1 MELMAYGRVLVRWWF
16 LIVIP
21 VALGVGAVIYRER
34 QAAPTSTSYSTVI
47 RFSAA
52 QTAREMTGERGE
64 LQDVWL
70 ASELSVKALITWVQ
84 TSTFKD
90 QVAARLAE
98 DGLTVN
104 LNALGVASDHERS
117 VGQIFLSYPD
127 GADLAQIAAAALE
140 VLQQDSAAYFPQ
152 LGETPSVTIL
162 DDIQITAAPPPIA
175 SRVEPILLMGVA
187 GLGGLALAILAATLD
202 RTLYNRD
209 DVERLGLRVIASVP
223 RD

>member
-1 MELMAYGRVLVRWWF
+1 
-16 LIVIP
+16 
-21 VALGVGAVIYRER
+21 
-34 QAAPTSTSYSTVI
+34 
-47 RFSAA
+47 
-52 QTAREMTGERGE
+52 
-64 LQDVWL
+64 
-70 ASELSVKALITWVQ
+70 
-84 TSTFKD
+84 
-90 QVAARLAE
+90 
-98 DGLTVN
+98 
-104 LNALGVASDHERS
+104 
-117 VGQIFLSYPD
+117 
-127 GADLAQIAAAALE
+127 LAQIAAAALE